1 MCQDRLH
8 YKLLLRKEQ
17 DPKFG
22 HEPDVNSADSSNE
35 PPASVSLLR
44 EGWEN
49 DGIILEEKFLHY
61 HLSTSELIIQSHGSK
76 LIIRNL
82 CSELK

>member
-22 HEPDVNSADSSNE
+22 HEPDVNELSRFFKLAPSIPE
-35 PPASVSLLR
+35 PSQ
-44 EGWEN
+44 GWEN
-49 DGIILEEKFLHY
+49 DGIILEEKFLPY
-61 HLSTSELIIQSHGSK
+61 HLSTSELIIHHMEIS
-76 LIIRNL
+76 
-82 CSELK
+82 